1 MHDALESPEPL
12 KLFPERIFYK
22 IGEAGKIVGVESYVL
37 RYWET
42 EFPFLKPRKTSSG
55 QRIYTKDDV
64 DLLTQIKKLLH
75 EEKYTIEG
83 VRKKLSSGALKTN
96 SDDKI
101 LEAPIPAVQDARST
115 SGNAEVLKA
124 VKQRLAKLLGDL
136 S

>member
-55 QRIYTKDDV
+55 QRTYTKDDV
-64 DLLTQIKKLLH
+64 DLLIQIKRLLH

-83 VRKKLSSGALKTN
+83 VRKKLSSGYLKHHAADASSDPSGAVHKDAN
-96 SDDKI
+96 SND
-101 LEAPIPAVQDARST
+101 EA
-115 SGNAEVLKA
+115 LKA
-124 VKQRLAKLLGDL
+124 VRQRLTKLLEDL

>member
-55 QRIYTKDDV
+55 QRTYTKDDV
-64 DLLTQIKKLLH
+64 DLLIQIKKLLH

-83 VRKKLSSGALKTN
+83 VRKKLGSGPLKQQAADAPLDTKITVNKDAGGSSN
-96 SDDKI
+96 D
-101 LEAPIPAVQDARST
+101 
-115 SGNAEVLKA
+115 EVLKA
-124 VKQRLAKLLGDL
+124 VRQSLTKLLEDL